1 MFGRVEA
8 GKDTTEP
15 EKALPVERPQA
26 QDSHQQSK
34 QSSTSAKH
42 FTMVDSDA
50 HKQRAV
56 EKLLQKH

>member
-1 MFGRVEA
+1 
-8 GKDTTEP
+8 
-15 EKALPVERPQA
+15 LPVQRPQA

-50 HKQRAV
+50 HK
-56 EKLLQKH
+56 